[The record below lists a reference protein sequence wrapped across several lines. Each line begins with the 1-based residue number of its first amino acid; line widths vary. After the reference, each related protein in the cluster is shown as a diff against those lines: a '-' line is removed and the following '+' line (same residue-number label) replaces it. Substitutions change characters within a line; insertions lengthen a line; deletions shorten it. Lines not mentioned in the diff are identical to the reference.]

1 MKSTGG
7 IDIVANLFTPEVVD
21 SRPEWTKKFHANKN
35 KLPKHLIEGT
45 PIDLMISMLKEN
57 GFEHAFL
64 ISAQLGR
71 KGLPGS
77 WSLSPE
83 KILEVVEKNPE
94 HFSGIYGINP
104 YDSMNGVRELERMVL
119 DHGFIGAHLYPHWF
133 EKAPD
138 DPIYYP
144 FYTKCA
150 ELGIPVQIQV
160 GYSRI
165 YEPLQRLQ
173 SVDRPSAIDKL
184 ACDIPDLKIIGIHV
198 GWPWT
203 EEMISVAD
211 KHKNVYIATD
221 RHAPSKWGKVL
232 VDYLSSWGQDKVM
245 FGTDFPVV
253 PYDVARTEMT
263 ALGLDP
269 AIARK
274 LENENAVKL
283 YQLDTKKQ
291 Y

>member
-1 MKSTGG
+1 
-7 IDIVANLFTPEVVD
+7 
-21 SRPEWTKKFHANKN
+21 
-35 KLPKHLIEGT
+35 
-45 PIDLMISMLKEN
+45 MIQMLQEN
-57 GFEHAFL
+57 GFGHAFL

-104 YDSMNGVRELERMVL
+104 YDSMNGVRELERMVV

-232 VDYLSSWGQDKVM
+232 VDYLSSWGQDKVL

-253 PYDVARTEMT
+253 PYDVARKEMT
-263 ALGLDP
+263 ELGLDP

-283 YQLDTKKQ
+283 YQLETKK
-291 Y
+291 

>member
-1 MKSTGG
+1 LSITGG
-7 IDIVANLFTPEVVD
+7 IDIVANLFTPEVVE

-35 KLPKHLIEGT
+35 KLPRHLIEGT
-45 PIDLMISMLKEN
+45 PIDLMIQMLNEN
-57 GFEHAFL
+57 GFGHAFL

-77 WSLSPE
+77 WSLSPT
-83 KILEVVEKNPE
+83 KILEVVQQHPKY
-94 HFSGIYGINP
+94 FSGIYGINP
-104 YDSMNGVRELERMVL
+104 YDSIRGVRELERMVR

-165 YEPLQRLQ
+165 YEPRQRLE
-173 SVDRPSAIDKL
+173 SVDRPAAIDKL
-184 ACDIPDLKIIGIHV
+184 ACDIPELKIIGIHV

-211 KHKNVYIATD
+211 KHKNVYIGTD
-221 RHAPSKWGKVL
+221 RHSPSKWGNVL
-232 VDYLSSWGQDKVM
+232 VDYLSTWGQDKVL

-253 PYDVARTEMT
+253 PYDVARAEMD
-263 ALGLDP
+263 ALGLDQI
-269 AIARK
+269 IAKK
-274 LENENAVKL
+274 LENENARKL
-283 YQLDTKKQ
+283 YQLD
-291 Y
+291 